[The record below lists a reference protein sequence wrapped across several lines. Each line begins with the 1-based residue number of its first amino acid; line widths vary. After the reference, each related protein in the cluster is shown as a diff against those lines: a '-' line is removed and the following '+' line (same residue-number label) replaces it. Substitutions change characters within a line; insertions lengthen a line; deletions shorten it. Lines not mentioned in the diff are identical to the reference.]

1 MEPAIVVALLWT
13 LFGVFHIGLATLRI
27 RGCLVSRLGEVR
39 FSLAYSAVALATV
52 SVVIVYYSQH
62 RSDNGAAGL
71 ALAAI
76 PAVRSLLIALIVASV
91 MMMVAA
97 FATYNHSPYAILGKS
112 KFPEPRG
119 LERVTRH
126 PFFVGFVIFSIAHM
140 LLATRLIGAAF
151 VAGFGVIALVGMV
164 HQDRKLAARYG
175 EAFLRHL
182 EATSAVPFAA
192 IIAGRQRMVWSELP
206 VRHFAVAIALAIG
219 LRAIHGSIFAR
230 EGGPFIAGT
239 VVTLGV
245 IGLQPLMRMKRRDE
259 KQDRERTSRP
269 ERSVLD
275 ARN

>member
-1 MEPAIVVALLWT
+1 MEPAIIVALLWT

-27 RGCLVSRLGEVR
+27 RGWLVSRLGEVG

-62 RSDNGAAGL
+62 RYDGAAGL

-76 PAVRSLLIALIVASV
+76 PAVRSVLIALIVASV

-126 PFFVGFVIFSIAHM
+126 PFFAGFVIFSIAHM

-192 IIAGRQRMVWSELP
+192 IIAGRQRMVWRELP

-219 LRAIHGSIFAR
+219 LRSIHGSIFAR
-230 EGGPFIAGT
+230 DGGPFIAGT

-259 KQDRERTSRP
+259 KNRERTLRQ